1 MEALIAGEQ
10 QGLDPG
16 KGTPKCPVCRK
27 KVIRPRDS
35 KNISQLIPLEIK
47 LMTKGD
53 LAKGKGKGKAMTDT

>member
-10 QGLDPG
+10 QGPDPG

-27 KVIRPRDS
+27 KVTRPKDS

-47 LMTKGD
+47 LMTKSN
-53 LAKGKGKGKAMTDT
+53 LAKANRKEKATAAD